1 MRENI
6 LMIACYIKI
15 VFRTWFQYRVDAILR
30 SLAVFLRESASI
42 IVILFT
48 FQKFSQINGWSLE
61 ELLFLFSFI
70 FVSYGILILLFTG
83 LRDFDYLVRSGEFD
97 RFLLRP
103 RGILF
108 QVIMWDADYFAAIG
122 HGCLGIILFLYS
134 AKKVGIMWSF
144 TKILYAVLTISG
156 GVLIQGAIFLL
167 IASFSFH
174 LIKTESVKNLFYHN
188 ARDLAKYP
196 INIYPRIL
204 QVFLIYIVPFAFV
217 NYYPSQ
223 YFLNKMSVNVYWE
236 GFFYLTPIIGIAM
249 YLLSYSF
256 WRYSIQKYTSVG
268 N

>member
-6 LMIACYIKI
+6 LMIRRYIRI

-30 SLAVFLRESASI
+30 SLAVFLRESTSI

-48 FQKFSQINGWSLE
+48 FQKFDQVNGWSLE

-70 FVSYGILILLFTG
+70 FVSYGILILFFTG
-83 LRDFDYLVRSGEFD
+83 LRDFDFLVHSGEFD

-122 HGCLGIILFLYS
+122 HGCLGIVLFLYS
-134 AKKVGIMWSF
+134 AGKVGIVWSL
-144 TKILYAVLTISG
+144 TNIIYAILTIAG

-174 LIKTESVKNLFYHN
+174 MIKTGSMKSLFFHN

-196 INIYPRIL
+196 ISIYPKIL
-204 QVFLIYIVPFAFV
+204 QIFLICIVPFAFV
-217 NYYPSQ
+217 NYFPSQ
-223 YFLNKMSVNVYWE
+223 YFLNKVDADIYWN
-236 GFFYLTPIIGIAM
+236 GLFYLTPIVGIVM
-249 YLLSYSF
+249 YFLIYLY
-256 WRYSIQKYTSVG
+256 WRYSIKKYTSVG